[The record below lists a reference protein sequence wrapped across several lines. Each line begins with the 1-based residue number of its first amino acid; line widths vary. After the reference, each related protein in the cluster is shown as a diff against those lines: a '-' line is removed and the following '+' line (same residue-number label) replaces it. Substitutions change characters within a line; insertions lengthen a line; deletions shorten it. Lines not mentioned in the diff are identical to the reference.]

1 MAGKKTEKGE
11 ELDRFY
17 DLVLAPQ
24 HWPRVLHDIA
34 RSVNAVGALI
44 ATERGSMTFVG
55 HPVSPDLSEPI
66 DDFVAG
72 GWHLKDFRGRRAW
85 PAAGVGRYVQI
96 EHDVSSEEEW
106 RKSAYY
112 NEWARPWDIPWWG
125 TASFPLKN
133 HNCGLVF
140 LRGSSF
146 GPLTYDKRCARSS
159 ASARIGA
166 G

>member
-1 MAGKKTEKGE
+1 MAGKKTEAGAG
-11 ELDRFY
+11 LDRLY

-24 HWPRVLHDIA
+24 HWPLVLHDLA

-44 ATERGSMTFVG
+44 ATERGSMTLVG
-55 HPVSPDLSEPI
+55 RPVSPDLCDPI

-85 PAAGVGRYVQI
+85 PAARMGRYVQI
-96 EHDVSSEEEW
+96 EHDVSSGEER

-125 TASFPLKN
+125 TVSFPLEN
-133 HNCGLVF
+133 HNCALVF

-146 GPLTYDKRCARSS
+146 GPLAYEEMRSS
-159 ASARIGA
+159 ASARICA